1 MIATTT
7 RLVEGVLR
15 PDDRVGR
22 AIVEAVLVQ
31 LPLAAISLYIAA
43 RAQWSLPRGLTTAR
57 AGV

>member
-1 MIATTT
+1 MIAPAT

>member
-1 MIATTT
+1 MIATAT

-31 LPLAAISLYIAA
+31 LP
-43 RAQWSLPRGLTTAR
+43 RQGCRGDEGQQPLHGR
-57 AGV
+57 